1 MANIPLAHIL
11 VKQDCVK
18 VGQMGLFDVIFD
30 EPKGRNAESSKILWK
45 QLCQAIYQ
53 LCSLFKRLTNE
64 NFVDN
69 FNIIQQ
75 KLIKI

>member
-1 MANIPLAHIL
+1 
-11 VKQDCVK
+11 
-18 VGQMGLFDVIFD
+18 MGIFDVIFD
-30 EPKGRNAESSKILWK
+30 EQKGRNAESSKILSK

-64 NFVDN
+64 TFVNNFS
-69 FNIIQQ
+69 IIQQ